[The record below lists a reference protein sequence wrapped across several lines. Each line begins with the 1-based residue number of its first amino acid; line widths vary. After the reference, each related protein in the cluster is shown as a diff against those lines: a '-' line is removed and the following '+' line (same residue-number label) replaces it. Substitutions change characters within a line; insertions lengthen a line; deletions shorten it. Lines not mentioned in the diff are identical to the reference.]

1 MKIYKEILGRAAAK
15 LRRVPLRFR
24 VELVKEV
31 PKGGG
36 MWYNS
41 FKQSLKH
48 WKNACRRETPPAAKR
63 QRHFSQRLALRVWYD
78 SFKQSLKHWKNVCR
92 RETPPAAMRQRHFS
106 QRPVWCIMI

>member
-63 QRHFSQRLALRVWYD
+63 QRHFLQRLALRVWYD
-78 SFKQSLKHWKNVCR
+78 SFKQSLKH
-92 RETPPAAMRQRHFS
+92 
-106 QRPVWCIMI
+106 

>member
-48 WKNACRRETPPAAKR
+48 WKNACRRETPPAAER
-63 QRHFSQRLALRVWYD
+63 QRNCLQQLAYARMVYCMRVILEK
-78 SFKQSLKHWKNVCR
+78 SN
-92 RETPPAAMRQRHFS
+92 
-106 QRPVWCIMI
+106 II

>member
-36 MWYNS
+36 MWYN
-41 FKQSLKH
+41 KH
-48 WKNACRRETPPAAKR
+48 RRSGNPCIFR
-63 QRHFSQRLALRVWYD
+63 DSRLFCYYRVI
-78 SFKQSLKHWKNVCR
+78 SSAFNGL
-92 RETPPAAMRQRHFS
+92 
-106 QRPVWCIMI
+106 